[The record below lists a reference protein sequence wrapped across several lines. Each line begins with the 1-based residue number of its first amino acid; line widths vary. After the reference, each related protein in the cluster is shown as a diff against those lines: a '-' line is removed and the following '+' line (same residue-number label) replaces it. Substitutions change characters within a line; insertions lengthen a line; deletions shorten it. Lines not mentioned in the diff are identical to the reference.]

1 MERNRNGIASTFI
14 AGTKFP
20 CDRARPDRRQKQ
32 RDDRCDGPRKVGAA
46 VHRQLHPLMMV
57 SAKGRKGSTRF
68 YRSLRGIAILSMR
81 LSLMVHR
88 DHPCGLRLRVLAY
101 WGCVTRGNRF
111 DRGRSEGLIV
121 KSTLRFVQ
129 LAVVA
134 AAVTLASP
142 ALAVTDIMWWHAMS
156 GELGRQLDKLAA
168 DFNASQSEYRIV
180 PTYKGNYSETA
191 TATMM
196 AARGAIYPVFELMR
210 DEQEAFSTA
219 AYLPAITGYYTDV
232 AGNMLSFPFNSS
244 TPILYYNKN
253 LFRAAGLDPEVAPK
267 TWGEV
272 GAAAKRL
279 RAYGAV
285 CGFTTSWPSWINVEN
300 FSAFHNLP
308 MSTKANGFDGLD
320 AVLTF
325 NNPLMVRHVA
335 QLAEWQ
341 ATKMF
346 DYSGRATSAEPRFQN
361 GECGIF
367 IGSSATRADIRANS
381 KFEVG
386 YGMLPYWPDV
396 EGAPQNTTIG
406 GATLWVLRDRPRDEY
421 KGVAKFFGF
430 LSKPEIQAVWHQ
442 NTGYLPIT
450 RAAFELTRAQ
460 GFYDRNPGTAIS
472 IEQITLKA
480 PTLNSRGVRL
490 GSFVLIRDVIDD
502 ELEQAFS
509 GKKSAQAAL
518 DSAVE
523 RGNRLLRQFERANP
537 DR

>member
-1 MERNRNGIASTFI
+1 MVLSVKSALGFL
-14 AGTKFP
+14 
-20 CDRARPDRRQKQ
+20 QL
-32 RDDRCDGPRKVGAA
+32 AA
-46 VHRQLHPLMMV
+46 V
-57 SAKGRKGSTRF
+57 A
-68 YRSLRGIAILSMR
+68 
-81 LSLMVHR
+81 
-88 DHPCGLRLRVLAY
+88 
-101 WGCVTRGNRF
+101 
-111 DRGRSEGLIV
+111 
-121 KSTLRFVQ
+121 
-129 LAVVA
+129 AVVA
-134 AAVTLASP
+134 LASP
-142 ALAVTDIMWWHAMS
+142 AQAATDIMWWHAMS
-156 GELGRQLDKLAA
+156 GELGRQLEKLAA
-168 DFNASQSEYRIV
+168 DFNASQSDYRVV
-180 PTYKGNYSETA
+180 PSYKGNYTETVTAAIFAFRSRSQPAIVQVNEIA

-196 AARGAIYPVFELMR
+196 AAKGAIYPVFELMR
-210 DEQEAFSTA
+210 DEKEAFSPA
-219 AYLPAITGYYTDV
+219 AYLPAVTGYYADA
-232 AGNMLSFPFNSS
+232 AGNMLSFPFNAS

-253 LFRAAGLDPEVAPK
+253 LFRAAGLDPEIAPK
-267 TWGEV
+267 TWAEV
-272 GAAAKRL
+272 GATAKRL
-279 RAYGAV
+279 RASGAV

-308 MSTKANGFDGLD
+308 ISTRTNGFDGLD

-341 ATKMF
+341 AGKVF
-346 DYSGRATSAEPRFQN
+346 DYSGRATTAEPRFQN

-367 IGSSATRADIRANS
+367 VGSSATRADIRANS

-396 EGAPQNTTIG
+396 EGAPQNTIIG
-406 GATLWVLRDRPRDEY
+406 GATLWVLRDRPRAEY
-421 KGVAKFFGF
+421 KGIAKFFGY
-430 LSKPEIQAVWHQ
+430 LSKPEIQAAWHQ

-450 RAAFELTRAQ
+450 RAAFDLTRAQ

-472 IEQITLKA
+472 IEQITLKP
-480 PTLNSRGVRL
+480 PTENSRGVRL

-502 ELEQAFS
+502 ELEQAFA